1 MADWSD
7 EIHAVFLELSG
18 YMNRPDI
25 DQAFLTRAG
34 VKLDR
39 ALFPLLTRIGRYN
52 PIGVVELAGLVGRDH
67 STVSRQAAK
76 LEALGLVERQAQ
88 SGDQRVR
95 LLAPTAAG
103 WTMLRQFA
111 VARRE
116 FLDERLETWSGE
128 ERATLL
134 TLLRRFAASL
144 ARFEAAAAESNE
156 LRAPDAE
163 ESASH
168 RRARA

>member
-1 MADWSD
+1 MDFVHSARMGDWTED
-7 EIHAVFLELSG
+7 IHAVFLELSG
-18 YMNRPDI
+18 YLNRPDI
-25 DQAFLTRAG
+25 DQAFLARAG

-76 LEALGLVERQAQ
+76 LEVLGLVERQAAKD
-88 SGDQRVR
+88 DQRVR

-103 WTMLRQFA
+103 WRMLDRFA
-111 VARRE
+111 VARRT
-116 FLDERLETWSGE
+116 FLQGRLGNWSGE

-134 TLLRRFAASL
+134 ALLQRFAGDL
-144 ARFEAAAAESNE
+144 AKSELSARESGDV
-156 LRAPDAE
+156 R
-163 ESASH
+163 
-168 RRARA
+168 